1 MCWQTVMLISII
13 RQQWIGRFSLSLCL
27 KAHKKTEW
35 NLDSAATFLWTHS
48 ALHHVILKGNISERS
63 HESLFVASCT
73 SVNFVLFFFLFFLF
87 YSVSPSCRSASHS
100 RHVHDHAYGSCILS
114 SYGFRWSNI
123 SHLLSLLKI
132 YAFKEFWYVFW
143 IFQMQDILWIF
154 DIRIWMI
161 FIFTAM
167 TKICD
172 LLSSADC
179 ISMVKN

>member
-1 MCWQTVMLISII
+1 MKF
-13 RQQWIGRFSLSLCL
+13 RLCC
-27 KAHKKTEW
+27 
-35 NLDSAATFLWTHS
+35 NF
-48 ALHHVILKGNISERS
+48 ALNAQCFTSCHFHFIERVILKGNTSDT
-63 HESLFVASCT
+63 HENEFCSQLYLDLWICP
-73 SVNFVLFFFLFFLF
+73 FFCLFFLF
-87 YSVSPSCRSASHS
+87 YSASPSSWSASHS
-100 RHVHDHAYGSCILS
+100 HHVHDHAYCSCILS
-114 SYGFRWSNI
+114 SYGFQWSNI

-132 YAFKEFWYVFW
+132 YAFEEFWYVFW

-179 ISMVKN
+179 ISMVKNEPLSVFPFV